1 MSKLT
6 VPALL
11 LLLAFELGT
20 SCLAQTE
27 SWQELTKEGELA
39 LQSERMSEAFKCFK
53 SALSEAEKQK
63 VAATDA
69 PFRTLMLE
77 DIPNLVEKL
86 SLDKNI
92 EKATLEKNKER
103 AEELANAKLATA
115 ERMFGSK
122 SSLTLDALQDLQSL
136 YTSQNRNDEMRKV
149 VMRYAGTVTALRD
162 DGKESEV
169 NDVVDYRTAR
179 LKRKLRESFERI
191 QKRFVPVNNS
201 AMTVPQEGDKE
212 RTSANSGSSK
222 PTGKS
227 EAK

>member
-6 VPALL
+6 APVLL
-11 LLLAFELGT
+11 LLIAFGCGS

-27 SWQELTKEGELA
+27 SWQELTKEGEQA
-39 LQSERMSEAFKCFK
+39 LQSERMSEAFKFLK
-53 SALSEAEKQK
+53 SALEQAEKQK
-63 VAATDA
+63 VSPGDSA
-69 PFRTLMLE
+69 FRTLMLE

-86 SLDKNI
+86 SLERNT

-122 SSLTLDALQDLQSL
+122 SPMTLDALQDLQSL
-136 YTSQNRNDEMRKV
+136 YTAQNRNDEMRSV

-162 DGKESEV
+162 EGKESEV

-191 QKRFVPVNNS
+191 QKRFVPVNSS
-201 AMTVPQEGDKE
+201 AMTSTQDSEKGTATVKSADKP
-212 RTSANSGSSK
+212 A
-222 PTGKS
+222 PD
-227 EAK
+227 AKAK